1 MKYVY
6 FIFLV
11 VAFGCQSVQKPEKPK
26 DLIPKEK
33 MIDIMMESYLSNA
46 ARSVNNRKLRSYGIK
61 LDSLIYAKYNIDSLQ
76 LVKSNNYYS
85 ANLETYESMFKTI
98 EEKLTVLKVKADSI
112 QKLEKAK
119 RGDNRSKEEKNRDS
133 ILEKSGLGPA
143 INAAS
148 QDSIE

>member
-6 FIFLV
+6 FILLV

-61 LDSLIYAKYNIDSLQ
+61 LDSLIYAKYNVDSLQ

-85 ANLETYESMFKTI
+85 ADLETYESMFKTI

-112 QKLEKAK
+112 QKLEKE
-119 RGDNRSKEEKNRDS
+119 KEEANKTDEEKRSDS
-133 ILEKSGLGPA
+133 IAEKSGLVPS
-143 INAAS
+143 IQVSS

>member
-133 ILEKSGLGPA
+133 ILEESGLGPA